1 MTILYL
7 NGPPRSGKDTLA
19 KILKVKYEGTIIY
32 PFARELKE
40 RVNRAYELDLPWDH
54 FEDRKD
60 EPALEFLGQTPR
72 KVWIQYSEHFMK
84 PLHGR
89 NIFGRLW
96 IEAVECL
103 TDFDDPEELI
113 IIPDSG
119 FPEEV
124 DYVARTIHERYSHA
138 QHLVRMAREGCSF
151 KGDSRSYLH
160 FKQNVYWIDSDQEI
174 ENTSLETL
182 NQILLSYTKD
192 GYAHLVER
200 R

>member
-19 KILKVKYEGTIIY
+19 GILKGKYEGTIVY

-60 EPALEFLGQTPR
+60 EPADEFYGRTPR
-72 KVWIQYSEHFMK
+72 SVWIQFSEHFMK

-89 NIFGRLW
+89 DIFARLW
-96 IEAVECL
+96 IEAVEYL

-119 FPEEV
+119 FPGEV
-124 DYVARTIHERYSHA
+124 DYVARTINQEHPGHA
-138 QHLVRMAREGCSF
+138 QHLVRMVREGCSF
-151 KGDSRSYLH
+151 KGDSRSYLYLN
-160 FKQNVYWIDSDQEI
+160 QNVYWVDSDEAVT
-174 ENTSLETL
+174 NSSLDAL
-182 NQILLSYTKD
+182 QRVCLSYNPD
-192 GYAHLVER
+192 GQVVMR
-200 R
+200 WV